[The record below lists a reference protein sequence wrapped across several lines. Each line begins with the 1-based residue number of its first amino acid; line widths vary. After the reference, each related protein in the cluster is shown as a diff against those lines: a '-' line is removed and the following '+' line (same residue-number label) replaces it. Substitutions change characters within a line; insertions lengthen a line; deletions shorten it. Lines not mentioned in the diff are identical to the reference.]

1 MEHERNAQRNDEE
14 EDKYSRVELVQALEA
29 GSMSL
34 KVMGMSNTV
43 PDESRA
49 LFDKQSKILKAESM
63 HQQQLAKIYHK

>member
-1 MEHERNAQRNDEE
+1 MEHGRNAQENNEM

-34 KVMGMSNTV
+34 KVMGIGNTI

-49 LFDKQSKILKAESM
+49 SFNKQSKILKAESM
-63 HQQQLAKIYHK
+63 HQQQLAEIYHK

>member
-34 KVMGMSNTV
+34 KVMGMNKTI

-49 LFDKQSKILKAESM
+49 SFDKQSKILKAESV
-63 HQQQLAKIYHK
+63 HQQQLAEVYHK